1 MPGIDNV
8 GAAFKAFMGS
18 ISHERKAIISTLN
31 NGFEGWLKLEFY
43 TWLIQAYDLDYTAAH
58 YHDRDAGMEYT
69 IDLDQRFAAID
80 RTTKQCDLWVRDGE
94 TSKYHYIELK
104 APFANTNQGK
114 LMQSAADDYW
124 YMSRLKASTELV
136 ATGSAIVFGVGFSD
150 NANVAA
156 AQNTHVDS
164 WQKHIDYVR
173 SYSGLSTEL
182 THSDESEHKAIKWAV
197 LTHRY

>member
-114 LMQSAADDYW
+114 LIQRCS
-124 YMSRLKASTELV
+124 S
-136 ATGSAIVFGVGFSD
+136 
-150 NANVAA
+150 
-156 AQNTHVDS
+156 
-164 WQKHIDYVR
+164 
-173 SYSGLSTEL
+173 
-182 THSDESEHKAIKWAV
+182 
-197 LTHRY
+197 

>member
-69 IDLDQRFAAID
+69 IDLDQRQPNNVTCGFGMVRQANI
-80 RTTKQCDLWVRDGE
+80 TT
-94 TSKYHYIELK
+94 
-104 APFANTNQGK
+104 
-114 LMQSAADDYW
+114 
-124 YMSRLKASTELV
+124 
-136 ATGSAIVFGVGFSD
+136 
-150 NANVAA
+150 
-156 AQNTHVDS
+156 
-164 WQKHIDYVR
+164 
-173 SYSGLSTEL
+173 LS
-182 THSDESEHKAIKWAV
+182 
-197 LTHRY
+197 

>member
-18 ISHERKAIISTLN
+18 ISHERKAIIATLN

-43 TWLIQAYDLDYTAAH
+43 TWLIQAHDLDYTAAH

-69 IDLDQRFAAID
+69 IDLDQRFAGVCLDWYWQRGLSAQCSDICLSHHPEPT
-80 RTTKQCDLWVRDGE
+80 RHIVWLCDLLR
-94 TSKYHYIELK
+94 
-104 APFANTNQGK
+104 
-114 LMQSAADDYW
+114 QSAADDYW

-156 AQNTHVDS
+156 AQNTQVDS

-182 THSDESEHKAIKWAV
+182 TLSDESEHKAIKWAV